1 MRQVW
6 WCTLVFLALER
17 LSQEDCMFKTR
28 GYIVT
33 SCLKRGKKKAKK
45 KL

>member
-33 SCLKRGKKKAKK
+33 SCLKREKKKAKK